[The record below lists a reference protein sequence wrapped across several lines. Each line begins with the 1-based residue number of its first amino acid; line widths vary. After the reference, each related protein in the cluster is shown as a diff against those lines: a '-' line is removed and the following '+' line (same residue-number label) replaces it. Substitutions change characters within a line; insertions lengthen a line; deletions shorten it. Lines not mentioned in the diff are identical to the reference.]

1 MTFTS
6 VCEHLERRCGVAA
19 PATLRARLLSVS
31 IDPLTLDW
39 GCVDCALMV
48 SVQGNS
54 GSTGGDVFHIDLLRT
69 EFVLEGGWMDVAEIS
84 RLVDEALASDDVPE
98 SGPPLT
104 AEQESLEAES

>member
-39 GCVDCALMV
+39 GCIDYALMF

-54 GSTGGDVFHIDLLRT
+54 GSTGGEVFHIDLLRT
-69 EFVLEGGWMDVAEIS
+69 EFAGTV
-84 RLVDEALASDDVPE
+84 E
-98 SGPPLT
+98 SWDLSIYKQK
-104 AEQESLEAES
+104 EKL